1 MASEQETK
9 QQETILI
16 NGEEHNISDLTPQQ
30 TAFIRHITN
39 LDAKAGEINY
49 NLEQTLA
56 ARAHFM
62 ALLNASIEEKPE
74 GEVEKPAEEKTPAS

>member
-16 NGEEHNISDLTPQQ
+16 NGKEHNISDLTPQQ
-30 TAFIRHITN
+30 TAFITHITD
-39 LDAKAGEINY
+39 LDAKSRQVNY

-62 ALLNASIEEKPE
+62 ALLNASMEEKPAAE
-74 GEVEKPAEEKTPAS
+74 AEKPAEEESSS

>member
-30 TAFIRHITN
+30 TAFITHITD
-39 LDAKAGEINY
+39 LDAKARQVNY

-62 ALLNASIEEKPE
+62 SLLNASIEEKPAAE
-74 GEVEKPAEEKTPAS
+74 AEKPAEEESSS

>member
-30 TAFIRHITN
+30 TAFITHITD
-39 LDAKAGEINY
+39 LDAKARQVNY
-49 NLEQTLA
+49 SLEQTLA

-62 ALLNASIEEKPE
+62 ALLNASMEEKPE
-74 GEVEKPAEEKTPAS
+74 GEAEKPAEEEASS

>member
-30 TAFIRHITN
+30 TAFITHITD
-39 LDAKAGEINY
+39 LDAKARQVNY

-62 ALLNASIEEKPE
+62 ALLNASMEEKPGAE
-74 GEVEKPAEEKTPAS
+74 AEKPAEEESSS

>member
-30 TAFIRHITN
+30 TAFITHITD
-39 LDAKAGEINY
+39 LDAKARQVNY

-62 ALLNASIEEKPE
+62 ALLNASMEEKPAAE
-74 GEVEKPAEEKTPAS
+74 AEKPAEEESSS